1 MADVNQ
7 GNGNPVAGGLGLNQ
21 GNQGNVMQQQQV
33 VIDPAKQNAVA
44 QLAQQIMANTNLT
57 LKQDV
62 IKLPEFYGQVGKDT
76 ISAMDLISRI
86 DKCQVSNDWNDIT
99 TFSNFRLVLWG
110 EAKEW
115 LASIICHL
123 QLTPAQK
130 ITNSSL
136 TALLN

>member
-1 MADVNQ
+1 MSIKAMAIRLQEAWASTKVTR
-7 GNGNPVAGGLGLNQ
+7 ATSCSS
-21 GNQGNVMQQQQV
+21 
-33 VIDPAKQNAVA
+33 
-44 QLAQQIMANTNLT
+44 NTNLT

-62 IKLPEFYGQVGKDT
+62 IKLPEFNGQVGKDT
-76 ISAMDLISRI
+76 ISALDLISRI